1 MNEEKQPSYYA
12 IIPATVRYDER
23 LKYAERLFYGEI
35 TSLIGKEGYCF
46 ASNGY
51 FARLYGVIPGTIS
64 RWISHLIKLGYIKEE
79 LIRNEK
85 NAIIERR
92 IYITDISCRQVVQN
106 TYKQNNTYPY
116 NQNCSYP
123 ISKKAK
129 DNIINIK
136 IDRLFNYIINNKGEI
151 PKEFKDLEQ
160 FEEFYAIIE
169 RFEFNYTKEI
179 LETFKEEN
187 IEKLK
192 IIVYVIKEIFMR
204 NRRELLIKAKRNN
217 FLEVYDSCKSFENS
231 YKDTENEI
239 KSFFDYYYTSLIRK
253 LEAK

>member
-1 MNEEKQPSYYA
+1 MWNVNEEKQPSYYE

-23 LKYAERLFYGEI
+23 LKYAERLFYSEI

-51 FARLYGVIPGTIS
+51 FARLYKVIPGTIS

-85 NAIIERR
+85 NAIIER
-92 IYITDISCRQVVQN
+92 
-106 TYKQNNTYPY
+106 
-116 NQNCSYP
+116 
-123 ISKKAK
+123 
-129 DNIINIK
+129 
-136 IDRLFNYIINNKGEI
+136 
-151 PKEFKDLEQ
+151 
-160 FEEFYAIIE
+160 
-169 RFEFNYTKEI
+169 FEFNYTKEI

-192 IIVYVIKEIFMR
+192 IIVYAIKEIFMR

>member
-46 ASNGY
+46 ASNSY

-151 PKEFKDLEQ
+151 PKEFKNLEQ

-192 IIVYVIKEIFMR
+192 IIVYAIKEIFMR